1 MRKRILASIV
11 ILFITISILGGTGI
25 KVSAAETSTSEVQA
39 QNEIVSEGND
49 NFLNVNP
56 AFSMEF
62 PTDDNITKGT
72 INNIVIYIA
81 FKDQTTTMP
90 KETLMNNAIESK
102 KSFNGSSTSLKEFT
116 SLISDN
122 QLTVNSYFPQD
133 TNGEIL
139 YYEAPY
145 TFEEANRTEVL
156 KEAFES
162 VKNKIPSDLD
172 VDLNNDGFID
182 NISFVCS
189 SDFRSY
195 MSSFNG
201 AYSCG
206 TLPNGKSV
214 GRYNMLATYGFKI
227 TESRTISHEF
237 LHSLGFPDMYDDCS
251 WQEQI

>member
-1 MRKRILASIV
+1 M
-11 ILFITISILGGTGI
+11 
-25 KVSAAETSTSEVQA
+25 
-39 QNEIVSEGND
+39 SEGND

-81 FKDQTTTMP
+81 FKDQTTTIS
-90 KETLMNNAIESK
+90 KETLMTNAMESK
-102 KSFNGSSTSLKEFT
+102 KYFNGITNSLKDFT

-133 TNGEIL
+133 TNGNIL
-139 YYEAPY
+139 YYESPY
-145 TFEEANRTEVL
+145 TLDEVERIDIL
-156 KEAFES
+156 KAAFES
-162 VKNKIPSDLD
+162 IKNKIPSDLQ
-172 VDLNNDGFID
+172 VDSNNDGFID
-182 NISFVCS
+182 NISFVCA

-201 AYSCG
+201 VYNCG

-214 GRYNMLATYGFKI
+214 GRYNMLSTNGFKI
-227 TESRTISHEF
+227 TNSKTISHEF